1 MSIIFS
7 SKNLSYKKLKKNYIY
22 IYLFYKH
29 TKLYTGLG
37 IFFVYLIATI
47 WGGGGISNL
56 GFPSKGEQTIPL
68 IYRMWGQFRP
78 KLHGVIFVNI
88 KSLNNH

>member
-1 MSIIFS
+1 M
-7 SKNLSYKKLKKNYIY
+7 
-22 IYLFYKH
+22 
-29 TKLYTGLG
+29 
-37 IFFVYLIATI
+37 YLIATI
-47 WGGGGISNL
+47 WGGGGGGGGISNL

-68 IYRMWGQFRP
+68 IYRMWGQLRP